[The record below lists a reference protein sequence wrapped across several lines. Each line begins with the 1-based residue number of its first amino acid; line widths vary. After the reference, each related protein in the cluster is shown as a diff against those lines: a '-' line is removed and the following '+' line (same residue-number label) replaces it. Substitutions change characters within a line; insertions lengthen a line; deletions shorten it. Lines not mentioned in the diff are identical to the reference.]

1 MSTILVTGGAGYIG
15 SHTVVSLLEAGMRVV
30 ILDNLCNSK
39 KTVLERITQITGKFF
54 DFVEGDIRDRN
65 ILRKIFNQQE
75 IKAVMHFAAL
85 KSVSE
90 SEKNPIQYYD
100 NNVTGSLIL
109 FEEMIRANIGVLIFS
124 SSASVYGHSEAVQ
137 YREDHPLAPVNVYGR
152 TKLIV
157 EHALGDLQKAG
168 SGLSVA
174 SLRYFNA
181 VGAHESG
188 LIGED
193 PAGVSHNLMPFIGQ
207 VAMGRQ
213 DKLFIFGNDYH
224 TPDGTA
230 LRDYIHVEDLASGHL
245 AALRMLLEKKINHLT
260 VNLGTGRPY
269 SVLELV
275 AAYEKTSN
283 QKIPFE
289 TVNRRPGDLPEYY
302 ADPTRAKQL
311 LGWQAHHDINR
322 ICQDHWRWQS
332 QSF

>member
-1 MSTILVTGGAGYIG
+1 VPTILVTGGAGYIG

-30 ILDNLCNSK
+30 VLDNLCNSK
-39 KTVLERITQITGKFF
+39 KTVLERIARITGKFF

-65 ILRKIFNQQE
+65 ILKKIFNQQE
-75 IKAVMHFAAL
+75 IGAVMHFAAL

-90 SEKNPIQYYD
+90 SEKTPIKYYD

-109 FEEMIRANIGVLIFS
+109 FEEMVRANISVLIFS

-137 YREDHPLAPVNVYGR
+137 YREDHPLMPVNVYGR
-152 TKLIV
+152 TKLII
-157 EHALGDLQKAG
+157 EQFLQDFQKAQTQW
-168 SGLSVA
+168 SIA

-193 PAGVSHNLMPFIGQ
+193 PFEVPHNLMPFIGQ
-207 VAMGRQ
+207 VATGQR
-213 DKLFIFGNDYH
+213 DKLFIFGNDYP

-230 LRDYIHVEDLASGHL
+230 LRDYIHVEDLAAGHL
-245 AALRMLLEKKINHLT
+245 AALRILLEKKINYLT

-275 AAYEKTSN
+275 HAYEKTSLK
-283 QKIPFE
+283 KIPFE

-332 QSF
+332 QSV